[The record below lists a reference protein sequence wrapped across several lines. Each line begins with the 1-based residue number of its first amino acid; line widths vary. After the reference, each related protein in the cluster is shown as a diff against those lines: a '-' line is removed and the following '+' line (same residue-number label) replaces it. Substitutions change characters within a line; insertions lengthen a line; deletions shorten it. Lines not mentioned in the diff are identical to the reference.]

1 MSESSSSA
9 ELSVDDEIQPS
20 GSNKMRFAT
29 IWWKKMK
36 KNVLGCIAVL
46 IRNVSCAKFV
56 RYFMESQVQN
66 LMEVGEYDR
75 IMSLSLKIM
84 Y

>member
-29 IWWKKMK
+29 I
-36 KNVLGCIAVL
+36 
-46 IRNVSCAKFV
+46 
-56 RYFMESQVQN
+56 
-66 LMEVGEYDR
+66 
-75 IMSLSLKIM
+75 
-84 Y
+84 